1 MRKHNFFIV
10 ILILVLIPSFSLADD
25 IEKSYIS
32 DSDYNIEVSSNI
44 STIPIINAKHAIIL
58 DRASKTV
65 LYGKEENEMCKMAST
80 TKIMTAIIVLENCS
94 NLNKKVTIS
103 KKASRT
109 GGSRLGLSTNDTIT
123 VESLLYGLM
132 MVSGNDAAVALAEFI
147 SGNIQ
152 NFANLMNEKAQ
163 ILNLTSTHFMSPHGL
178 DHDEHF
184 TTAYD
189 LSLLTDYA
197 LQNETFSKIVKTQN
211 YSIRIN
217 NHSKQLNNTNE
228 LLGYLDGI
236 YGVKTGF
243 TNGANR
249 CLVTACKRENL
260 DIICIVLG
268 CDTKKERTK
277 DSVMLINYIFNN
289 YTMVNVENLIKT
301 EFDNW
306 KKTNTN
312 YFQINK
318 SIEQK
323 LNVEIDE
330 SQIPFANIALN
341 NSDTNNINISINVN
355 SYLKAPVLLGD
366 KVGSINIQLPN
377 SSSFTVDILS
387 SSTIKK
393 KNIYYYTTMFLKDYF
408 SLLTF

>member
-1 MRKHNFFIV
+1 
-10 ILILVLIPSFSLADD
+10 
-25 IEKSYIS
+25 
-32 DSDYNIEVSSNI
+32 
-44 STIPIINAKHAIIL
+44 
-58 DRASKTV
+58 
-65 LYGKEENEMCKMAST
+65 
-80 TKIMTAIIVLENCS
+80 
-94 NLNKKVTIS
+94 
-103 KKASRT
+103 
-109 GGSRLGLSTNDTIT
+109 
-123 VESLLYGLM
+123 M

-147 SGNIQ
+147 GGSIQ
-152 NFANLMNEKAQ
+152 NFSNLMNEKAQ
-163 ILNLTSTHFMSPHGL
+163 SLNLTSTHFMSPHGL

-211 YSIRIN
+211 CTITIN
-217 NHSKQLNNTNE
+217 NHSRQLNNTNE
-228 LLGYLDGI
+228 LLGYMDGI

-249 CLVTACKRENL
+249 CLVTACKRSNL

-268 CDTKKERTK
+268 CDTKKDRTK
-277 DSVMLINYIFNN
+277 DSIMLINYIFNN

-306 KKTNTN
+306 KKTNPN
-312 YFQINK
+312 YFIINK
-318 SIEQK
+318 SIQQN
-323 LNVEIDE
+323 LNVKIDE
-330 SQIPFANIALN
+330 SQIQFVNIALI
-341 NSDTNNINISINVN
+341 NSDINNINISINVS
-355 SYLKAPVLLGD
+355 SYLEAPVLLGD